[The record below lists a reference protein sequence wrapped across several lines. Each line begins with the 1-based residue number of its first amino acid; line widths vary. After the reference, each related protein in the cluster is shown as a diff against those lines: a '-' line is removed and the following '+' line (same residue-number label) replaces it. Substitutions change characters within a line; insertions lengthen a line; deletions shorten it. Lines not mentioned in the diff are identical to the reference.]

1 MKVIEFIDLIYKRK
15 KDNTISHFASKL
27 INKYNLDIDGEIE
40 IINAIIISSSISN
53 SQKREEVITKL
64 TEMLNTKAEVVEP
77 IDILNNSYKS
87 VCKFYHPDNIETGN
101 DTMFKFVQQLREYLW
116 DYKGYPNTKVE
127 CKGVWDS
134 QRKRDKFKSI
144 YGREPNWLEID
155 DEEYNSL

>member
-1 MKVIEFIDLIYKRK
+1 MRVIELIDLIYKRK

-77 IDILNNSYKS
+77 IDILNNTYKS
-87 VCKFYHPDNIETGN
+87 VCKFYHPDNLETGN

-116 DYKGYPNTKVE
+116 DYKGVPNTKIE
-127 CKGVWDS
+127 CKGKWDA
-134 QRKRDKFKSI
+134 QRKRDRFKEK
-144 YGREPNWLEID
+144 YGKYPDFWDLD
-155 DEEYNSL
+155 DEEFKSL

>member
-1 MKVIEFIDLIYKRK
+1 MKVIELIDLIYKRK

-77 IDILNNSYKS
+77 IDILNNTYKS
-87 VCKFYHPDNIETGN
+87 VCKFYHPDNLETGN

-116 DYKGYPNTKVE
+116 DYKGKPTIRTEHN
-127 CKGVWDS
+127 GNWDS
-134 QRKRDKFKSI
+134 QRKDDKFKDK
-144 YGREPNWLEID
+144 YGRFPDLWDLTT
-155 DEEYNSL
+155 DEYKNL